1 MIADLKALVDLG
13 PFANVSPGLIVIV
26 GALLVPIL
34 PRGLRRL
41 WTLVLP
47 VLAFVH
53 LLLLPEGYAGHIYV
67 FGLDLVTLRVDDLS
81 FMFGVIFLI
90 ATLLGMIYAWHE
102 EHWLQPTVGLI
113 YAGSA
118 IAAVFAGDLVT
129 LFAFWEGIAIA
140 SVFLIWAR
148 GTDAAYH
155 AGLRYLI
162 IQIGSGVLLLAG
174 LLVHYQATGSL
185 AFNALSLDA
194 PGGWL
199 LFFAFGIKC
208 AFPLLHNWL
217 EDAYPEA
224 TVVGTVLLSSFTTK
238 VAIYALAR
246 GYAGTDILV
255 PIGATMAAFPIFYA
269 VIENDLRRV
278 LAYSLNNQLGFMVV
292 GIGIGTE
299 LALNGAVAHA
309 FADILFKGLLFMSM
323 GAVLYRVGTVKGSE
337 LGGLYKSMPWTA
349 TFCLVGAASISAFP
363 LFSGFVTKS
372 MIMSAAM
379 KEGYFWTWI
388 VLLFASAGVFHHAGI
403 KIPYFAFFAHD
414 SRKRCE
420 EAPWNMLI
428 AMGLAA
434 LGCIAIGSLPIYFYE
449 LLPYASSY
457 EPYTTEHVI
466 TQLQLLM
473 FSALA
478 FALLM
483 RTGIYPPELKSIN
496 LDTDWFYRR
505 LGMKVVTGV
514 GALAASLGASFGTLS
529 DNVTSAL
536 GSALHRHHGPDG
548 VLGRTWPTGTM
559 AFWTTVMLGAYLMF
573 AYLN

>member
-1 MIADLKALVDLG
+1 MIAELKALWALAPLADI
-13 PFANVSPGLIVIV
+13 SPGLILIA
-26 GALLVPIL
+26 GAVLVPFL
-34 PRGLRRL
+34 KGGMRKA
-41 WTLVLP
+41 WT
-47 VLAFVH
+47 
-53 LLLLPEGYAGHIYV
+53 LLLPVVAFAHLMLLQDGYAGHLYV
-67 FGLDLVTLRVDDLS
+67 LGLDLVTLRVDSLS
-81 FMFGVIFLI
+81 WMFGTIFMI
-90 ATLLGMIYAWHE
+90 ATLIGMIYALHE
-102 EHWLQPTVGLI
+102 HDWLQPTVGLI

-118 IAAVFAGDLVT
+118 LCAVFAGDLVT
-129 LFAFWEGIAIA
+129 LFVFWEGIALS

-148 GTDAAYH
+148 RTEQSFH
-155 AGLRYLI
+155 AGVRYLV
-162 IQIGSGVLLLAG
+162 IQVGSGILLLVG
-174 LLVHYQATGSL
+174 LLLHYKATGSL
-185 AFNALSLDA
+185 AFNALSLESS
-194 PGGWL
+194 GGL
-199 LFFAFGIKC
+199 MMFLAFGIKC
-208 AFPLLHNWL
+208 AFPMLHNWL

-246 GYAGTDILV
+246 GFAGTEILV

-323 GAVLYRVGTVKGSE
+323 GAVLFRVGTVKGSE
-337 LGGLYKSMPWTA
+337 LGGLYKSMPLT
-349 TFCLVGAASISAFP
+349 TIFCLVGAASISAFP

-372 MIMSAAM
+372 MIMAAAM
-379 KEGYFWTWI
+379 KEGYFWTWM

-414 SRKRCE
+414 SGKRCE
-420 EAPWNMLI
+420 EAPWNMLTAMAI
-428 AMGLAA
+428 AATA
-434 LGCIAIGSLPIYFYE
+434 CIAIGSLPFYFYQ
-449 LLPYASSY
+449 LLPYASNY

-466 TQLQLLM
+466 TQMQLLM

-483 RTGIYPPELKSIN
+483 RTGIYPPELKSTN
-496 LDTDWFYRR
+496 LDFDWFYRR
-505 LGMKVVTGV
+505 LGMKLVN
-514 GALAASLGASFGTLS
+514 AIASIAGKI
-529 DNVTSAL
+529 
-536 GSALHRHHGPDG
+536 GSAFGQMVDGAMAGLGDALQRHHGPGG

-559 AFWTTVMLGAYLMF
+559 AFWTTAMLGAYLMF